1 MIPHGFLLAVLCCL
15 GHARAV
21 TVYGLQGV
29 LAPSIATSDPT
40 TGTSV
45 YDPPTYT
52 GPAAFNPVIL
62 AAPPVPSPAIP
73 NQFILSL
80 ANNAQD
86 VVGLSI
92 PQSGSFLGF
101 SIEMSVIDQV
111 IGVNASFLQVPF
123 LNLMALVAERAGQ
136 VDIRVG
142 GNTQDYAV
150 EVKNLPDNQAIM
162 KYQVDSSNPTQ
173 TPTLLFTPEII
184 HMLANVSALVNAK
197 WYLGI
202 PFNDTTNPRLEI
214 AQTGQSILGE
224 NLLGLQLGNEP
235 DLYAAHGHRP
245 STYSPWDYFDE
256 FSVVVDAISNDSQ
269 IPVRNNLIAPSVSGT
284 WTPED
289 IWNTGFIPTFM
300 NELGALAVEHY
311 PADNCAAQYPNQ
323 GFGTPIDPQTVFAN
337 YLNHTS
343 GQSIVAP
350 YLNSTAIAQASGK
363 PFLMLETN
371 TASCGGFPGVSD
383 SFGAALWSID
393 YALQMAYAN
402 FSGANL
408 HVGGRDDSYNPF
420 TPPPSNMTNFEQWT
434 IGPIFYSV
442 LAVAEALGSS
452 NTSRI
457 LDLNA
462 NGANIYTPAYAIY
475 EQGTIARVAL
485 FNYITDPSGASTYTA
500 TISVSD
506 TNEQN
511 VTPPQVRVKYLLAE
525 SVSVKDNITWAGQTL
540 GNRYAADG
548 RLQGSEDVQTIT
560 CDQGANTCL
569 VQVPAPG
576 FALVFMS
583 DEAFQDSVPTSTATF
598 ATTAATNPI
607 ETATVNPSVL
617 ATSNGQNGLG
627 RKEGKLG
634 STSERSNGTVRAA
647 GVFSAAATLMAFFAG
662 VGLLWR
668 AL

>member
-1 MIPHGFLLAVLCCL
+1 
-15 GHARAV
+15 
-21 TVYGLQGV
+21 
-29 LAPSIATSDPT
+29 
-40 TGTSV
+40 
-45 YDPPTYT
+45 
-52 GPAAFNPVIL
+52 
-62 AAPPVPSPAIP
+62 
-73 NQFILSL
+73 
-80 ANNAQD
+80 
-86 VVGLSI
+86 
-92 PQSGSFLGF
+92 
-101 SIEMSVIDQV
+101 
-111 IGVNASFLQVPF
+111 
-123 LNLMALVAERAGQ
+123 MALVAERAGQ

-184 HMLANVSALVNAK
+184 YMLANVSALVNAK

-323 GFGTPIDPQTVFAN
+323 GFGTPIDPQMVFAN

-511 VTPPQVRVKYLLAE
+511 TTPPQVRVKYLLAE
-525 SVSVKDNITWAGQTL
+525 SVSVKDNITWAGQ
-540 GNRYAADG
+540 
-548 RLQGSEDVQTIT
+548 V
-560 CDQGANTCL
+560 
-569 VQVPAPG
+569 
-576 FALVFMS
+576 
-583 DEAFQDSVPTSTATF
+583 
-598 ATTAATNPI
+598 
-607 ETATVNPSVL
+607 
-617 ATSNGQNGLG
+617 
-627 RKEGKLG
+627 
-634 STSERSNGTVRAA
+634 
-647 GVFSAAATLMAFFAG
+647 SAAVTNVAPNLMDELCASIRHSVTGTQQMAVCKGARTSRPSPATKARTPVWSKFPHP
-662 VGLLWR
+662 GLRSFSCRTRLSR
-668 AL
+668 TPFLLALRHSPRQPRRIRSKRRPSIPLYSLLRTDRTAWAERRENSAVQARGATGRSGQRVSSPLLLR

>member
-1 MIPHGFLLAVLCCL
+1 
-15 GHARAV
+15 
-21 TVYGLQGV
+21 
-29 LAPSIATSDPT
+29 
-40 TGTSV
+40 
-45 YDPPTYT
+45 
-52 GPAAFNPVIL
+52 
-62 AAPPVPSPAIP
+62 
-73 NQFILSL
+73 
-80 ANNAQD
+80 
-86 VVGLSI
+86 
-92 PQSGSFLGF
+92 
-101 SIEMSVIDQV
+101 
-111 IGVNASFLQVPF
+111 
-123 LNLMALVAERAGQ
+123 MALVAERAGQ

-184 HMLANVSALVNAK
+184 HMLANVSVLVNAK

>member
-1 MIPHGFLLAVLCCL
+1 
-15 GHARAV
+15 
-21 TVYGLQGV
+21 
-29 LAPSIATSDPT
+29 
-40 TGTSV
+40 
-45 YDPPTYT
+45 
-52 GPAAFNPVIL
+52 
-62 AAPPVPSPAIP
+62 
-73 NQFILSL
+73 
-80 ANNAQD
+80 
-86 VVGLSI
+86 
-92 PQSGSFLGF
+92 
-101 SIEMSVIDQV
+101 
-111 IGVNASFLQVPF
+111 
-123 LNLMALVAERAGQ
+123 
-136 VDIRVG
+136 
-142 GNTQDYAV
+142 
-150 EVKNLPDNQAIM
+150 
-162 KYQVDSSNPTQ
+162 
-173 TPTLLFTPEII
+173 
-184 HMLANVSALVNAK
+184 
-197 WYLGI
+197 
-202 PFNDTTNPRLEI
+202 
-214 AQTGQSILGE
+214 
-224 NLLGLQLGNEP
+224 
-235 DLYAAHGHRP
+235 
-245 STYSPWDYFDE
+245 
-256 FSVVVDAISNDSQ
+256 
-269 IPVRNNLIAPSVSGT
+269 
-284 WTPED
+284 
-289 IWNTGFIPTFM
+289 M

-323 GFGTPIDPQTVFAN
+323 GFGTPIDPQMVFAN

-511 VTPPQVRVKYLLAE
+511 TTPPQVRVKYLLAE

-583 DEAFQDSVPTSTATF
+583 DEAFEDSIPASTATF

>member
-1 MIPHGFLLAVLCCL
+1 
-15 GHARAV
+15 
-21 TVYGLQGV
+21 
-29 LAPSIATSDPT
+29 
-40 TGTSV
+40 
-45 YDPPTYT
+45 
-52 GPAAFNPVIL
+52 
-62 AAPPVPSPAIP
+62 
-73 NQFILSL
+73 
-80 ANNAQD
+80 
-86 VVGLSI
+86 
-92 PQSGSFLGF
+92 
-101 SIEMSVIDQV
+101 
-111 IGVNASFLQVPF
+111 
-123 LNLMALVAERAGQ
+123 
-136 VDIRVG
+136 
-142 GNTQDYAV
+142 
-150 EVKNLPDNQAIM
+150 
-162 KYQVDSSNPTQ
+162 
-173 TPTLLFTPEII
+173 
-184 HMLANVSALVNAK
+184 MLANVSVLVNAK